1 VPFLP
6 NNQIP
11 MSTKRVLVTTTAAA
25 VIHTLQEEYGDLM
38 FHQSGGCC
46 EGSYP
51 HCFEK
56 GGFLVGSND
65 VCLGEIEGC
74 KFYMAGDQFAYWKH
88 TQLTLDVMEGRAAS
102 FSLESTLDKGFLIHS
117 RLFTEEEL
125 KDLEPVHTA
134 DGDLIL

>member
-1 VPFLP
+1 
-6 NNQIP
+6 
-11 MSTKRVLVTTTAAA
+11 MTKRILATEKAKE
-25 VIHTLQEEYGDLM
+25 VIAKLKAEYGELM

-65 VCLGEIEGC
+65 VCIGEIEGC
-74 KFYMAGDQFAYWKH
+74 NFYMAGDQFEYWKH
-88 TQLTLDVMEGRAAS
+88 TQLTLDAMEGRAAS
-102 FSLESTLDKGFLIHS
+102 FSLESVLDMGFFIDS

-125 KDLEPVHTA
+125 KDLELV
-134 DGDLIL
+134 I